1 MAFNIDCQMI
11 GYEVR
16 GVDSGVSKAGKPWR
30 SIRLESLSNGRT
42 CEVSSTDGE
51 LFGYI
56 DGLNRGDVVALSVRA
71 VAGRERSYLILLEA
85 PQVTGNSY
93 AGTVS

>member
-16 GVDSGVSKAGKPWR
+16 GVDSGVSKKGVPWR
-30 SIRLESLSNGRT
+30 SIRLESVSSGRT
-42 CEVSSTDGE
+42 CEVSSTDGA
-51 LFGYI
+51 LFGII
-56 DGLNRGDVVALSVRA
+56 DGLTRGDVVALSVRA
-71 VAGRERSYLILLEA
+71 VAGRERSYLILTEA

-93 AGTVS
+93 AGTVN